1 MGHRAK
7 WPWWGMGRG
16 TVVGPGSPGGGWV
29 RCRWSWWGMGQVQVV
44 VGAGGH
50 GVGLDPSLAVTHC
63 GPVTRVAPG
72 L

>member
-1 MGHRAK
+1 MGDGSGA
-7 WPWWGMGRG
+7 G
-16 TVVGPGSPGGGWV
+16 GPGGEW
-29 RCRWSWWGMGQVQVV
+29 GQVQVV